1 MKKKSTRWYFC
12 VPDEFDQLAR
22 ELSEHM
28 GIKRSA
34 VLVFALKRLY
44 TEEKKSGRLVAKL
57 VKRPSKRR
65 PTKRSKT
72 RRKS

>member
-1 MKKKSTRWYFC
+1 MKSVRWYFR
-12 VPDEFDQLAR
+12 VPEEIDGLAR
-22 ELSEHM
+22 EMSAHL

-44 TEEKKSGRLVAKL
+44 RAEKKSGRLGADLGKRL
-57 VKRPSKRR
+57 VKRR
-65 PTKRSKT
+65 P